1 MSYRNTNK
9 PNGRPPNTERN
20 NAIIAAFNDGV
31 PADEI
36 AKTHNLEKQYVQKIF
51 SVHKQKLKEQEIAD
65 EGYGSVRLY
74 AERDAQMRDFFNSLN
89 TKGALS
95 KLHMQDMGRVNAGY
109 TPRKTT

>member
-1 MSYRNTNK
+1 MSYKKTNK
-9 PNGRPPNTERN
+9 PTGRPPNTERN
-20 NAIIAAFNDGV
+20 QQIIADTAAGRSINEMIKKYGLN
-31 PADEI
+31 AQYLRKI
-36 AKTHNLEKQYVQKIF
+36 ASEHIRKV
-51 SVHKQKLKEQEIAD
+51 KEQEIAD